1 MAAEVV
7 GLVVVKYFNLELFWG
22 IQLEEVLS
30 QWGKIHSWPFQ

>member
-7 GLVVVKYFNLELFWG
+7 GLVVVKYFNLDLFWG

-30 QWGKIHSWPFQ
+30 QWGKIHPWPFQ